1 MMHGFGGDMTYRI
14 QSGARRTVGAA
25 FLFYM
30 LLSQA
35 AMAEFSAQISRTAHN
50 ISQLY

>member
-14 QSGARRTVGAA
+14 QSGARKALGAA
-25 FLFYM
+25 FLFNT

-35 AMAEFSAQISRTAHN
+35 AMVQFFPQISKTAHN